1 MEILFPF
8 QNSDKIMLYHT
19 ALFECNISH
28 VKFSAYFLS
37 HLCIGSLLKSQTVYF
52 NLFYGKW
59 TFLTFS
65 LLKIV
70 FSHFFLFK
78 CYAFNNKILGKKHSH
93 FWNAAQL
100 TSQNTH
106 FFSQTLHRFFFFL
119 IKIQFPFQT
128 LAKFMYFIYPIN
140 FTRPL
145 TQISNHFQS

>member
-19 ALFECNISH
+19 ALFECNIPH

-37 HLCIGSLLKSQTVYF
+37 HLCIGS
-52 NLFYGKW
+52 
-59 TFLTFS
+59 
-65 LLKIV
+65 
-70 FSHFFLFK
+70 
-78 CYAFNNKILGKKHSH
+78 
-93 FWNAAQL
+93 QL

-106 FFSQTLHRFFFFL
+106 FFSQTLHRFFFFFW

-145 TQISNHFQS
+145 SQISNHFQS